1 VNQALRIIAYTRVS
15 TQEQADE
22 GVSLEAQRLRL
33 EAYCTAH
40 GWPVPELVVD
50 AGVSAKSLDR
60 PGLGYVLAEV
70 KRKRVDVLLV
80 LKLDRLTRSVADLS
94 PLVKTL
100 ERGGCQLVS
109 LGESLDTTTAAGR
122 LMLNLLVSVS
132 QWEREA
138 IAERTSTALR
148 HMRDSGKAYNHTP
161 LGFRRQGDKLL
172 EDAPEMDT
180 ARRIVALKREGLSMN
195 KIARVF
201 NEEDVPS
208 KLGGR
213 WYASTVKR
221 VLDRA
226 EVYTLESSV

>member
-1 VNQALRIIAYTRVS
+1 MDKVSRVIVYTRVS

-22 GVSLEAQRLRL
+22 GVSLDAQRVRL
-33 EAYCTAH
+33 EAYCVAQS
-40 GWPVPELVVD
+40 WPTPELVVD
-50 AGVSAKSLDR
+50 AGVSAKSLER
-60 PGLGYVLAEV
+60 PGLGEVLAEV

-80 LKLDRLTRSVADLS
+80 LKLDRLTRSVADLA
-94 PLVKTL
+94 PLVKML

-138 IAERTSTALR
+138 IAERTTTALR
-148 HMRDSGKAYNHTP
+148 HMRDSGKVYNHEP
-161 LGFRRQGDKLL
+161 LGFRRDGGELV
-172 EDAPEMDT
+172 EDEAEMVT
-180 ARRIVALKREGLSMN
+180 AQRIVRLRREGFSMG
-195 KIARVF
+195 KIALVL
-201 NEEDVPS
+201 NEEGVDT

-221 VLDRA
+221 ILGRA
-226 EVYTLESSV
+226 EVYQGNAV